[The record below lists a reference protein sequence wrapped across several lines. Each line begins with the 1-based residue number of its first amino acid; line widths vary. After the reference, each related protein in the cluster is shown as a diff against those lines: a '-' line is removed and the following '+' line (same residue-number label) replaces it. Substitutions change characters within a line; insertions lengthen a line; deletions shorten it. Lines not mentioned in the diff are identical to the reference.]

1 MNNFEDDYL
10 KTYERLYIRQKYYL
24 SLAGA
29 VSESNYAGLPYEG
42 KLLQQQ
48 LLRMALE
55 MLDEAK
61 QDFDNLVTSKRRKV
75 MALNQKIEEFKKRH
89 NELIGDNDYEHD
101 DSSTGTEQ

>member
-24 SLAGA
+24 SLADA
-29 VSESNYAGLPYEG
+29 VGESNYAGLPYEG

-89 NELIGDNDYEHD
+89 SELTGDNDYEHD
-101 DSSTGTEQ
+101 DSSTTTE